1 MLEDFRRVIEAAGL
15 QPSEIIADGKLH
27 RCPVAGGKPGAKDA
41 SYIAHLDF
49 TPTIWFQ
56 NFRTGDTGTWSP
68 QNQRPLN
75 KAGRCKL
82 KNRIKADKQARQAE
96 QARRWTEGAAKAQ
109 SILDEADLC
118 LGNPYLET
126 KGVKPCNG
134 LKVDKQSRLLVPI
147 LGVDGKPQSLQTVTP
162 DGIKRFLGGGKMA
175 GGYFPIGAAKD
186 GPLLICEG
194 LATGLSLHQATNYTT
209 LVAFNAG
216 NLRAVAQTA
225 RQRYP
230 DRSLIVCA
238 DDDRQT
244 EGNPGRT
251 KATAAA
257 QATGGKLAMPVF
269 NDGQAGTDFNDLHQT
284 EGLEAVKAQIESAME
299 TAPLWEYDEGS
310 PFEDPTLP
318 PLPSFPIEVLPPF
331 LAEYVST
338 AARAFAVPVE
348 MPATAMLALASS
360 CIGRTRAIAIKH
372 SWHEYANLFVG
383 LVARSGLGK
392 TPCTTA
398 IFNSVYRLEHKW
410 FDEWDRA
417 NREYM
422 EAQAQYE
429 AALRRKPK
437 EDEPAP
443 KRPEKPIRIQLFVDD
458 ATIESVADALNE
470 NPRGVLWHRDELSG
484 LLRDLDKYSK
494 ESEGTKSRLLSAY
507 DSKLWK
513 INRKTQGK
521 SLYIPHA
528 CLGIFGGVQP
538 GVLPNLFSSEDRLSG
553 LLPRFI
559 FVLVR
564 PSSAAT
570 WTDESISNKEQ
581 VAFDGVIE
589 RLLSLEFDVE
599 GEPVSLPVEQ
609 SGKLAYE
616 KWFDSLAWE
625 QWSGTEYV
633 EARFAKLKGQALRL
647 ALILHFLEWA
657 SRGDESA
664 EPYTVQ
670 AATMEKALILADWF
684 KLHQEQ
690 AWKLILGDENSPG
703 HRPRDCD
710 PVNLKVARAIV
721 SLEAEIVNGRLLV
734 GRIVEEVNKE
744 IPEPHAISPT
754 KIGKVCSRLGLGI
767 QKSGGTRYRLI
778 NYDRLADFKKL
789 FAELCPA
796 TPVPP
801 APSALNTIK
810 TNSCHELNP
819 PRYRSHPSHPTHSDQ
834 EESGEPGSGGAGANL
849 PAHDSSDCNSSNK
862 GGWDGWDGSL
872 CGIDQHDGPTQT
884 SKPPIFDHEVEI

>member
-1 MLEDFRRVIEAAGL
+1 MVNSFRVELETAGVC
-15 QPSEIIADGKLH
+15 PNEIIADSKLH
-27 RCPVAGGKPGAKDA
+27 RCHTVGKPGSMDA
-41 SYIAHLDF
+41 AYVLYPDDPPSG
-49 TPTIWFQ
+49 WWQ
-56 NFRTGDTGTWSP
+56 NWRTGQKGTWTAKGEKP
-68 QNQRPLN
+68 LTNTDRQTLARRIEADRKRRDEEQAHKWAEATQR
-75 KAGRCKL
+75 A
-82 KNRIKADKQARQAE
+82 QAIPDQAE
-96 QARRWTEGAAKAQ
+96 PCQAH
-109 SILDEADLC
+109 
-118 LGNPYLET
+118 PYLEY
-126 KGVKPCNG
+126 KGVVPCPRLRVGDDG
-134 LKVDKQSRLLVPI
+134 LLLVPV
-147 LGVDGKPQSLQTVTP
+147 LGPDGKARTLQTISA
-162 DGIKRFLGGGKMA
+162 DGVKLFMSGGKA
-175 GGYFPIGAAKD
+175 GGGYFPIGAAKD

-194 LATGLSLHQATNYTT
+194 LATGLSVHQATNYTT

-299 TAPLWEYDEGS
+299 TALLWESDEGS
-310 PFEDPTLP
+310 PFEAPTLP
-318 PLPSFPIEVLPPF
+318 PLPSFPSEVLPPF

-348 MPATAMLALASS
+348 IPATAMLALASS

-372 SWHEYANLFVG
+372 SWHEHANLFVG

-398 IFNSVYRLEHKW
+398 IFNSVYRLERKW

-484 LLRDLDKYSK
+484 LLRDLYKYSK

-553 LLPRFI
+553 LLPRFL

-616 KWFDSLAWE
+616 TWFESLAWG
-625 QWSGTEYV
+625 QWLGTEYV

-670 AATMEKALILADWF
+670 AATMEKALILANWF

-703 HRPRDCD
+703 HKTVCRD
-710 PVNLKVARAIV
+710 L
-721 SLEAEIVNGRLLV
+721 
-734 GRIVEEVNKE
+734 
-744 IPEPHAISPT
+744 
-754 KIGKVCSRLGLGI
+754 
-767 QKSGGTRYRLI
+767 
-778 NYDRLADFKKL
+778 
-789 FAELCPA
+789 
-796 TPVPP
+796 
-801 APSALNTIK
+801 
-810 TNSCHELNP
+810 
-819 PRYRSHPSHPTHSDQ
+819 
-834 EESGEPGSGGAGANL
+834 
-849 PAHDSSDCNSSNK
+849 SSNTR
-862 GGWDGWDGSL
+862 
-872 CGIDQHDGPTQT
+872 PTRPT
-884 SKPPIFDHEVEI
+884 RPIRTKK